1 MPLTNPYNPYSP
13 YTATYNPNQYQTA
26 MPNTSYGM
34 PQYGTT
40 AAQPRLDNLT
50 NSQPP
55 QTQIQTVYGR
65 VVESESEIKPNEVPM
80 DGSIA
85 LFPKPDFSMIIAKQ
99 WSQNGTIS
107 TLKFVPEATSDSS
120 EDTSAASMSIDELAK
135 SMDSKFAE
143 IKSMLKYR
151 NGGRNSSK
159 SDSKGATDE

>member
-13 YTATYNPNQYQTA
+13 YIATYNPNQYQTA
-26 MPNTSYGM
+26 VPNTSYGI
-34 PQYGTT
+34 PQYGSAT
-40 AAQPRLDNLT
+40 AQPRLDNLT
-50 NSQPP
+50 MPQPMQSQ
-55 QTQIQTVYGR
+55 TQTVYGR

-107 TLKFVPEATSDSS
+107 TLKFVPEINSESS
-120 EDTSAASMSIDELAK
+120 ENTAAASITIDELAK

>member
-34 PQYGTT
+34 PQYGATT
-40 AAQPRLDNLT
+40 TQPRLDNLT
-50 NSQPP
+50 TSQPAQP
-55 QTQIQTVYGR
+55 QIQTVYGR

-85 LFPKPDFSMIIAKQ
+85 LFPKPDFSTIIAKQ

-107 TLKFVPEATSDSS
+107 TLKFVPEVNSESS
-120 EDTSAASMSIDELAK
+120 EDASAATMSIDELAK